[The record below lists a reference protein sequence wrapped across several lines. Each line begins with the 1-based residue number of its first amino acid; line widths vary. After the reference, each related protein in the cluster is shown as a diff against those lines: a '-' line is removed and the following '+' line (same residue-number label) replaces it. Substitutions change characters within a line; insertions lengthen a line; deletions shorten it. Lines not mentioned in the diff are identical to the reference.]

1 MRAGEKPQLS
11 SPPTIW
17 GQGGTQGFWQQEWV
31 SLDLQMSWSIQE
43 WMLVTLGR
51 GQGLAGGVAWAGL
64 SAWAGGWGLPAPS
77 CPPAGYSVCSSFD
90 PSSCPV
96 KPPLRE
102 SSVPV
107 PSVPTPFPQENKL
120 SLYLQSMD

>member
-1 MRAGEKPQLS
+1 M
-11 SPPTIW
+11 
-17 GQGGTQGFWQQEWV
+17 
-31 SLDLQMSWSIQE
+31 SLRPSDVLEHQE

-51 GQGLAGGVAWAGL
+51 GQGLAGGSGL
-64 SAWAGGWGLPAPS
+64 GRTECLGRWVGLPAPS

-120 SLYLQSMD
+120 SLLYLQSMD

>member
-17 GQGGTQGFWQQEWV
+17 GQGDPRLLAAGVGVPRPSDVLEHPGV
-31 SLDLQMSWSIQE
+31 DAGH
-43 WMLVTLGR
+43 LVR

-64 SAWAGGWGLPAPS
+64 SAWAGGRGLPAPS
-77 CPPAGYSVCSSFD
+77 CPPAVYSVCSSFD

-96 KPPLRE
+96 KPPL
-102 SSVPV
+102 SKSPVPV